1 MRISLLLAYYISV
14 PSNELHISLFFK
26 IYITPPSREIHNSL
40 LAEKSKYTFRQ
51 QGREIHIPLFEKYVK
66 KYTSPIETE
75 AVRCSAKS
83 YFVPETPEKSDQG
96 SCNSSPIPETSYED
110 IFLLD
115 TTEEDTK
122 N

>member
-1 MRISLLLAYYISV
+1 MNYTFLYSSRITF
-14 PSNELHISLFFK
+14 LHQVEKYTILCWPK
-26 IYITPPSREIHNSL
+26 TSR
-40 LAEKSKYTFRQ
+40 YTFRQ

-83 YFVPETPEKSDQG
+83 YFVPETTEKSNQG
-96 SCNSSPIPETSYED
+96 SRNSSPIPETSYED